1 MNLIASVMCNICVIY
16 NYSHPSC
23 MEGGFKHLEE
33 SPINDYHEFK
43 HAHEE
48 YIEERWLYQLPNYVS
63 IANGILASNE
73 LWL

>member
-1 MNLIASVMCNICVIY
+1 MISSMNLIASVMCNLCIIH

-23 MEGGFKHLEE
+23 MEGGFKYLEE

-48 YIEERWLYQLPNYVS
+48 YIEKR
-63 IANGILASNE
+63 
-73 LWL
+73 